1 MILTQSP
8 ELDAWPSTARAWFLV
23 AVLMTGYTCAFIDR
37 QILSLLV
44 EPIRRDLD
52 ISDTQLSLLS
62 GLAFMIFYIGLVMP
76 LAGVADRLNRRTLV
90 SAGVAFWSVM
100 TACCG
105 LASGFASLFVARM
118 GVGVGEAA
126 LSPAAY
132 SMIADS
138 FPPARRA
145 RAMTVYST
153 GALAGA
159 GLALIIG
166 GIVIQWAI
174 HAGPLV
180 LPLVGAVRTWQ
191 LAFFVVSM
199 PGVLVLVLLRFTREP
214 QRHEIATALDPASL
228 RMRNLLRGRARA
240 FFCTTF
246 GFALLGIAIASY
258 MLWAPTVLVRTYG
271 WSASQAG
278 LVFGSIMLFGST
290 TGAVLGG
297 IVADRLAARGIRD
310 AALRTTLGCCLAALP
325 FAITMPLAPG
335 SSSAAALLAAVMF
348 AFGMTNGLAAPTFAA
363 MVPNQLRARL
373 FGLYFV
379 FGNPIAFVV
388 GPTGVALISDHV
400 LHDPQRIGTA
410 LALLSGV
417 AIPLGV
423 AFFAAARAPFR
434 RCVELARQM
443 ETESRA
449 GSNSPGFPSRSRA
462 TGFARP
468 AP

>member
-1 MILTQSP
+1 MVLVRSP
-8 ELDAWPSTARAWFLV
+8 VSGAWPSAARAWFLV

-76 LAGVADRLNRRTLV
+76 LAAVADRSNRRALV
-90 SAGVAFWSVM
+90 SVGVAFWSVM

-105 LASGFASLFVARM
+105 LANGFASLFVARM

-159 GLALIIG
+159 GLALVIG
-166 GIVIQWAI
+166 GLVIQWAI
-174 HAGPLV
+174 HAGPVV
-180 LPLVGAVRTWQ
+180 LPVVGAVHTWQ
-191 LAFFVVSM
+191 LAFLMVSI
-199 PGVLVLVLLRFTREP
+199 PGVLVLFLLRFTREP
-214 QRHEIATALDPASL
+214 RRHEVAIAVDPASL
-228 RMRNLLRGRARA
+228 HVRNLLRGRAQA

-258 MLWAPTVLVRTYG
+258 MLWAPTVLVRSFG
-271 WSASQAG
+271 WTASKAG

-297 IVADRLAARGIRD
+297 VIADRLASRGIKD
-310 AALRTTLGCCLAALP
+310 AALRTTLACSLVALP
-325 FAITMPLAPG
+325 FAISMPLAPN
-335 SSSAAALLAAVMF
+335 SAAAAALLATVMF

-379 FGNPIAFVV
+379 FANPVAFVV
-388 GPTGVALISDHV
+388 GPTGVALISDRV

-410 LALLSGV
+410 LGLLSGV
-417 AIPLGV
+417 ALPV
-423 AFFAAARAPFR
+423 AALLFAGARAPFR
-434 RCVELARQM
+434 RCIALMPQAGHPLPP
-443 ETESRA
+443 RA
-449 GSNSPGFPSRSRA
+449 IL
-462 TGFARP
+462 
-468 AP
+468 